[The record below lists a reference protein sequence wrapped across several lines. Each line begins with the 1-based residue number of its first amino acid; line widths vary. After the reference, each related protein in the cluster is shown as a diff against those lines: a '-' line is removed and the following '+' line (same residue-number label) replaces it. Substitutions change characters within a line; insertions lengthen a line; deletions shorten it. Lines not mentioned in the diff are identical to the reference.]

1 MEEIKSKDISAAEFQ
16 QRILESD
23 AFQIIDVR
31 EQIEFLTFNIG
42 GENIPLGR
50 LIRTADELNYN
61 KELEIIVV
69 CQRGLR
75 SKTAKLELLKR
86 GYSNVR
92 NLTGGI
98 LAIRKLDK
106 KHF

>member
-16 QRILESD
+16 QRMLESD
-23 AFQIIDVR
+23 PFQIIDVR
-31 EQIEFLTFNIG
+31 EQIEFSTFNIG
-42 GENIPLGR
+42 GENIPLGK
-50 LIRTADELNYN
+50 LIRTADELNYD
-61 KELEIIVV
+61 KQVEIIIV

-98 LAIRKLDK
+98 LAVRKLNN
-106 KHF
+106 

>member
-23 AFQIIDVR
+23 PFQIIDVR
-31 EQIEFLTFNIG
+31 EQIEFSTFNIG
-42 GENIPLGR
+42 GENIPLGK
-50 LIRTADELNYN
+50 LIRTADELNYD
-61 KELEIIVV
+61 KQLEIIVV

-92 NLTGGI
+92 NLNGGI
-98 LAIRKLDK
+98 LAIRKLNN
-106 KHF
+106 